1 MENQEYSRAE
11 LNRMVYP
18 KFISAL
24 IVLPLIFML
33 PAGTWRYWEAWL
45 YTFVLLTPMFFLMQ
59 YMMKNQPALIARR
72 MQFREK
78 EKTQKTIIML
88 AYIPIILAFLLPGF
102 DKRFGW
108 SNVPV
113 WLVIL
118 ADILMLLGYGITIWV
133 FKENQYASRIVE
145 VEDEQQVISTGP
157 YAIVRHPMY
166 VGALIMYIFSP
177 LALGSYWSMI
187 PALFI
192 IPVLALRAVDEEK
205 VLSKELPGYEEYK
218 QKTRYRLMPGVW

>member
-1 MENQEYSRAE
+1 MENQEYSRKD
-11 LNRMVYP
+11 LNRLVYP

-33 PAGTWRYWEAWL
+33 PAGTWHYWEAWV
-45 YTFVLLTPMFFLMQ
+45 YTFVLLTPMFILMQ
-59 YMMKNQPALIARR
+59 YLLKNQPALIARR

-78 EKTQKTIIML
+78 ENTQKTIIML

-133 FKENQYASRIVE
+133 FMENQYASRIVE
-145 VEDEQQVISTGP
+145 VEEEQQVISTGP

-192 IPVLALRAVDEEK
+192 IPVLAYRAYDEEK
-205 VLSKELPGYEEYK
+205 VLIRGLPGYEEYK
-218 QKTRYRLMPGVW
+218 QKTRYRLIPGIW